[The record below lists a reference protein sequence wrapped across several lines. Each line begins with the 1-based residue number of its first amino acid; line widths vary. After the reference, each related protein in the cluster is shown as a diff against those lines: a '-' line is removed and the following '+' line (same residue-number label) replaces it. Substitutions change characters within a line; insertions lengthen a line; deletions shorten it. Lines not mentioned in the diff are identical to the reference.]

1 MSVFPERE
9 AMSGRGKIWETSKCL
24 SQAKVAGRG
33 PEAPMEGNKNGSP
46 EVARKFSL
54 PNKHSVIPVRLEDSA
69 SREIGSTESVC
80 GKVEANLPFIAL
92 TKFGRESEVFKLR
105 LRVNAMSVLEQLLSD
120 LDEMQREAVTAPDGP
135 IMVFAGAGSGKTR
148 VLTYR
153 IAYLLLVR
161 RIPPHRILAVTFTNK
176 AADEMRQRLE
186 TLVGKAIDAMW
197 LGTFHAACARM
208 LRQHGQAIGLPPDF
222 VIYDEDDQR
231 SLIKAIFE
239 ELNIDPDRFSV
250 AAVHSAISD
259 AKTEMVSPEELA
271 EIAETPF
278 QQVVARVYRRYQEA
292 LRQARAVDFDDL
304 LLLALKM
311 LKENPQVADYY
322 QTRFLHV
329 LVDEYQDVNRPQH
342 ELTLL
347 LSEKHRNLFVIGDDD
362 QNIYSWRGSDVRL
375 MLELPKRFPDLQIFT
390 LERNYRSTQT
400 ILDTAWHVIRHNK
413 HRHEKR
419 LKAVR
424 EKGEPVVLFRAQD
437 DFEEAAFV
445 ASIVSE
451 WVREGKYRY
460 SDFAVIYRIN
470 AQSRPF
476 EETFLRWGIPYRVV
490 GALRF
495 YERKE
500 VKDIIAYLRILVNPA
515 DEVSLLRVIN
525 LPPRGIGERTIERLR
540 QFASQHNIPI
550 LEAILSGNALA
561 LLDTRARL
569 AVSSFAN
576 LVKSLK
582 SKMDTMPLPQFIQHT
597 VEVIGYADYV
607 VRTEGQL
614 MAQERLE
621 NLAQLVDAAERLFP
635 EEPASQTLPRFLEQ
649 LALLSPQD
657 EANWQSDVVTL
668 ITAHSA
674 KGLEFSVVF
683 VVGLEEGLFPHA
695 RSLDDSWQ
703 LEEERRLFYVA
714 LTRAKDRAFLTYAQ
728 RRGWL
733 TGKWG
738 EARYAPTEP
747 SRFLN
752 EVPLSFLDE
761 WRGVPT
767 PQGFLRMKEPTV
779 APSGK
784 IDVREIVRVLP
795 VRKASELAAKE
806 QQIGELKNRL
816 RIEDIRVGMKVKH
829 QQFGIGTI
837 VAIEPDENLPI
848 VVVRF
853 DDRAIGEKRLAL
865 DFAPLEP
872 LS

>member
-1 MSVFPERE
+1 
-9 AMSGRGKIWETSKCL
+9 
-24 SQAKVAGRG
+24 
-33 PEAPMEGNKNGSP
+33 
-46 EVARKFSL
+46 
-54 PNKHSVIPVRLEDSA
+54 
-69 SREIGSTESVC
+69 
-80 GKVEANLPFIAL
+80 
-92 TKFGRESEVFKLR
+92 
-105 LRVNAMSVLEQLLSD
+105 MSVLDRLLAE
-120 LDEMQREAVTAPDGP
+120 LDEQQREAVAAPDGP

-153 IAYLLLVR
+153 IAYLLLAR
-161 RIPPHRILAVTFTNK
+161 RIPPHRIFAVTFTNK

-186 TLVGKAIDAMW
+186 LLVGKAIDAMW

-208 LRQHGQAIGLPPDF
+208 LRQHGQAIGLPQDF

-231 SLIKAIFE
+231 SLIKAVFK

-250 AAVHSAISD
+250 AAVHTAISD

-278 QQVVARVYRRYQEA
+278 QQVVARVYRRYQE
-292 LRQARAVDFDDL
+292 LLHQAKAVDFDDL
-304 LLLALKM
+304 LWLALKM
-311 LKENPQVADYY
+311 LREHPQVADYY

-329 LVDEYQDVNRPQH
+329 LVDEYQDVNKPQH

-347 LSEKHRNLFVIGDDD
+347 LSAKHRNLFVIGDDD

-375 MLELPKRFPDLQIFT
+375 MLELPKRFPDIKIFT
-390 LERNYRSTQT
+390 LENNYRSTQT
-400 ILDTAWHVIRHNK
+400 ILDTAWYVIKHNK

-419 LKAVR
+419 LQAVR
-424 EKGEPVVLFRAQD
+424 KGGDPVVLFRAQD
-437 DFEEAAFV
+437 DHEEAAFV
-445 ASIVSE
+445 ASVVSE

-476 EETFLRWGIPYRVV
+476 EETFIRWGIPYRVV

-540 QFASQHNIPI
+540 QFAIQRNMPI
-550 LEAILSGNALA
+550 LEAISSGDALA
-561 LLDTRARL
+561 FLDTRAKM
-569 AVSSFAN
+569 AVKGFAD
-576 LVKSLK
+576 LVNSLK
-582 SKMDTMPLPQFIQHT
+582 AQMDELTLPQLIQRVVDAT
-597 VEVIGYADYV
+597 GYADYL
-607 VRTEGQL
+607 VRSEGQL

-621 NLAQLVDAAERLFP
+621 NLSQLIAAAERQFA
-635 EEPASQTLPRFLEQ
+635 EVPASQSLHRFLEQ

-674 KGLEFSVVF
+674 KGLEFTVVF

-752 EVPLSFLDE
+752 EVPLALLDE

-767 PQGFLRMKEPTV
+767 PQGFLRMKEAEF
-779 APSGK
+779 APIKKPS
-784 IDVREIVRVLP
+784 VQEIVRGLP
-795 VRKASELAAKE
+795 VRKASELVAPR
-806 QQIGELKNRL
+806 QQIGEPKTRL
-816 RIEDIRVGMKVKH
+816 RLEDVRVGMKVRH
-829 QQFGIGTI
+829 RQFGTGTI
-837 VAIEPDENLPI
+837 VAVEPDENLPMI
-848 VVVRF
+848 VVKF
-853 DDRAIGEKRLAL
+853 DDLSVGEKRLAL
-865 DFAPLEP
+865 EFAPLE
-872 LS
+872 LLGS

>member
-1 MSVFPERE
+1 
-9 AMSGRGKIWETSKCL
+9 
-24 SQAKVAGRG
+24 
-33 PEAPMEGNKNGSP
+33 
-46 EVARKFSL
+46 
-54 PNKHSVIPVRLEDSA
+54 
-69 SREIGSTESVC
+69 
-80 GKVEANLPFIAL
+80 
-92 TKFGRESEVFKLR
+92 
-105 LRVNAMSVLEQLLSD
+105 MSVLEQILAE

-135 IMVFAGAGSGKTR
+135 IMVFAGAGSGKTK

-161 RIPPHRILAVTFTNK
+161 RIPPHRIFAATFTNK
-176 AADEMRQRLE
+176 AAEEMRQRLE
-186 TLVGKAIDAMW
+186 ALVGKAIDVMW

-208 LRQHGQAIGLPPDF
+208 LRQHGQVIGLPSDF

-231 SLIKAIFE
+231 SLIKAIFK

-250 AAVHSAISD
+250 TAIHAAISD
-259 AKTEMVSPEELA
+259 AKTEMVSPEELL

-292 LRQARAVDFDDL
+292 LRQSKAVDFDDL

-311 LKENPQVADYY
+311 LQENPQVADYY

-329 LVDEYQDVNRPQH
+329 LVDEYQDVNKPQH

-347 LSEKHRNLFVIGDDD
+347 LSAKNRNLFVIGDDD

-400 ILDTAWHVIRHNK
+400 ILDTAWHVIKHNK
-413 HRHEKR
+413 HRHEKKLR
-419 LKAVR
+419 AVR
-424 EKGEPVVLFRAQD
+424 EKGEPVVLFRSQD
-437 DFEEAAFV
+437 DYEEAAFV
-445 ASIVSE
+445 ASVVNQWVS
-451 WVREGKYRY
+451 EGKYRY
-460 SDFAVIYRIN
+460 KDFAVIYRIN

-500 VKDIIAYLRILVNPA
+500 IKDIIAYLRILVNSA

-525 LPPRGIGERTIERLR
+525 LPPRGIGERTLERLR
-540 QFASQHNIPI
+540 QFALQRNIPL
-550 LEAILSGNALA
+550 LEAILSGDALSF
-561 LLDTRARL
+561 LDARARF
-569 AVSSFAN
+569 AVKSFAN
-576 LVKSLK
+576 LVGSLK
-582 SKMDTMPLPQFIQHT
+582 DKMEKLTLPQFIQHV
-597 VEVIGYADYV
+597 VEAIGYADYV
-607 VRTEGQL
+607 VRMEGQL

-621 NLAQLVDAAERLFP
+621 NLAQLVAAAERQFP
-635 EEPASQTLPRFLEQ
+635 ETPASQSLHHFLEQ

-674 KGLEFSVVF
+674 KGLEFPVVF

-695 RSLDDSWQ
+695 RSLDDSWR

-714 LTRAKDRAFLTYAQ
+714 LTRAKDYAFLTYAQ

-738 EARYAPTEP
+738 EARYASTEP

-752 EVPLSFLDE
+752 EVPLSLLDE

-767 PQGFLRMKEPTV
+767 PKGFLRMKEHDFV
-779 APSGK
+779 SGK
-784 IDVREIVRVLP
+784 KPEVKEIVRGISIQ
-795 VRKASELAAKE
+795 KASELVAGK

-816 RIEDIRVGMKVKH
+816 RVEDLKVGMKVRH
-829 QQFGIGTI
+829 RQFGTGTI
-837 VAIEPDENLPI
+837 VAVEPDENLPI

-853 DDRAIGEKRLAL
+853 DDRSIGEKRLAL
-865 DFAPLEP
+865 NFAPLEP
-872 LS
+872 LP